1 MSPHRTRANPAA
13 LTMTVAALALGAGA
27 AAGFKYVAATMRENE
42 AAQRRADSLYVSV
55 DRSGGGI

>member
-1 MSPHRTRANPAA
+1 
-13 LTMTVAALALGAGA
+13 MTVAALALGAGA

-55 DRSGGGI
+55 DRSGGGV